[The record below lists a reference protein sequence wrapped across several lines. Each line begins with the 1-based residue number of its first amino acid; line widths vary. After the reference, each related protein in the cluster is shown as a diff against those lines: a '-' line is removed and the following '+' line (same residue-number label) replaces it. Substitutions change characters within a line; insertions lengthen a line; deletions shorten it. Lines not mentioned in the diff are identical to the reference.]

1 MANVLLISENKIK
14 SWSALD
20 DNVQVDDLVPF
31 IIQAQDLH
39 LQKSIGTL
47 FFTRLKQGVE
57 ANDLT
62 NDEKDLLN
70 DYIAQMLLNYALYM
84 AIPSLKYKL
93 TNGSI
98 QSPTSET
105 ATNASLDEV
114 KWLRQTILDTAEF
127 YDQNLRKFLIQ
138 HPGLFEEYNIPGIKG
153 IQPSKS
159 TAYFSGIHI
168 PKRRRIYTEDE
179 QNQIWGCGGCPDD
192 QQTWG

>member
-31 IIQAQDLH
+31 IIQAQDLY

-47 FFTRLKQGVE
+47 FFNRLKDGVA
-57 ANDLT
+57 ANNLT
-62 NDEKDLLN
+62 NDEKALLN

-105 ATNASLDEV
+105 AQNASLDEV

-127 YDQNLRKFLIQ
+127 YDQNLRKYLIQ
-138 HPGLFEEYNIPGIKG
+138 HPSLFEEYNIPGIYG
-153 IQPSKS
+153 IKPSKT

-168 PKRRRIYTEDE
+168 PKRRKIYEDE
-179 QNQIWGCGGCPDD
+179 QDPQWGCGGCPDD

>member
-31 IIQAQDLH
+31 IIQAQDLY

-47 FFTRLKQGVE
+47 FFNRLKDGV
-57 ANDLT
+57 AADNLT
-62 NDEKDLLN
+62 VTEKALLN

-105 ATNASLDEV
+105 AQNATLEEV

-127 YDQNLRKFLIQ
+127 YDKNLRQYLIQ
-138 HPGLFEEYNIPGIKG
+138 HPTLFEQYNVPGIYG
-153 IQPSKS
+153 IQPSKTS
-159 TAYFSGIHI
+159 AYFSGIHI
-168 PKRRRIYTEDE
+168 PKRRTIYE
-179 QNQIWGCGGCPDD
+179 D
-192 QQTWG
+192 QQTDCDDCFCTQQPVD